1 MNPAVAPTVAIV
13 LSVTDGD
20 SVRLRVP
27 DWAGTPFGVMT
38 LREIGVDT
46 PESIR
51 HVAKCDAEAAKGL
64 TAKAYG
70 PPAAGRARAVHLQGP
85 GQIRRALP
93 WLAPSTGRQGVR
105 TGHGR
110 GWTGPAIRRRQ
121 EIKLVPLAG
130 RGVIHWPTG

>member
-64 TAKAYG
+64 TAKAYAKG
-70 PPAAGRARAVHLQGP
+70 LLRPGERVRFIYKGRDKYGGRFLGSLLLPDGREFGQVMVAAGLARPYDG
-85 GQIRRALP
+85 
-93 WLAPSTGRQGVR
+93 GRKSS
-105 TGHGR
+105 
-110 GWTGPAIRRRQ
+110 WCP
-121 EIKLVPLAG
+121 
-130 RGVIHWPTG
+130 